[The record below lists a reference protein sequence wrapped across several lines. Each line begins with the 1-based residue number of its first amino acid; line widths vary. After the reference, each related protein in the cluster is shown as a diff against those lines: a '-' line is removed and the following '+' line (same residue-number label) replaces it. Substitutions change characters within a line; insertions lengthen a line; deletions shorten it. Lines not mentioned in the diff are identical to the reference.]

1 MSQPSSEAARRAEE
15 YYDGGDADSFYFAI
29 WGGEDIHIGI
39 YESDEEPIADASRR
53 TVERIVSVSERLSAD
68 ARVLDLG
75 AGYGGSGRHL
85 AQTVGC
91 RVECL
96 NISTTQNQRNEELNR
111 RHGLSE
117 KVTVTHGSFESVPR
131 PDASVDVVW
140 SQDAF
145 LHSGRRRDVLA
156 EVARVLAPGGELIFT
171 DIMQTDDCP
180 PGVLQPILDR
190 IYLETLGSV
199 EFYRRTGEELGLEY
213 RAFTDLSE
221 QLPRHYSR
229 VLGELESRDE
239 EMAGKCGRA
248 YVDRMKKGL
257 RHWVD
262 AGRAGHLAWGILRF
276 RKPA

>member
-1 MSQPSSEAARRAEE
+1 MSKASSEAARRAEE
-15 YYDGGDADSFYFAI
+15 YYDGGDADGFYYAI

-39 YESDEEPIADASRR
+39 YESDEEPIAEASHR
-53 TVERIVSVSERLSAD
+53 TVERIASLSERVSGD

-75 AGYGGSGRHL
+75 AGYGGSARHL
-85 AQTVGC
+85 ARTLGC

-96 NISTTQNQRNEELNR
+96 NISTTQNERNEELNR
-111 RHGLSE
+111 RHELAE
-117 KVTVTHGSFESVPR
+117 RIVVTHGSFESVPR

-156 EVARVLAPGGELIFT
+156 EVARVLAPEGELIFT

-190 IYLETLGSV
+190 IYLDTLGSV
-199 EFYRRTGEELGLEY
+199 AFYRGTGEELGL
-213 RAFTDLSE
+213 RFAAFEDLSE
-221 QLPRHYSR
+221 QLPRHYAR

-239 EMAGKCGRA
+239 EMAKRCGRA

-257 RHWVD
+257 RHWVE